1 MKEVLTR
8 QKRKI
13 MGCMCVGAL
22 LMSLFLLVTPLPAYA
37 VNANNEVKQ
46 VGLED
51 YVEKVYNVNNGM
63 ASNEANTVLQDDDG
77 YIWIGSYAGLGRY
90 NGYEFINISQ
100 TREGAPQNGIR
111 VLFKSDNGRLWI
123 GTNDSG
129 LYYFQNETFTHI
141 TEADDSVSED
151 ITKLSVRAVKEN
163 KEGVVYVGTTDGL
176 FAVNKE
182 GKMHQVQIAELV
194 GTTIENLVCDKEGYL
209 WGTTASG
216 QLFILQNEEL
226 QVILDN
232 EYFGMNMWNGLLQ
245 TDDGNFYVG
254 MEGNVLIRLSLKEN
268 AKGYNRNSFNREVL
282 SIGNQTAINDIFQD
296 STGKVWVCTDKG
308 TGYFDEND
316 VFYEINDLTGDPIMT
331 SMSEDYEGNLWFA
344 SSKSGLIEFA
354 KSKFKNVGYESG
366 ILGQVVNS
374 TVLYERRLYIGTDVG
389 LAIMDEYGKPVY
401 DAMTKF
407 LDGIRIR
414 HLMKDSQGNLW
425 VSTYEKYG
433 VVCYNK
439 STGKLTCFTTAQG
452 IPHDQTR
459 MTLELSNGDI
469 AVATRGG
476 IAIIRGEEVIDSF
489 TAEDGI
495 KNEVILCMTEKDDGI
510 LLAGSDGNG
519 IYEINLKS
527 RNVSNIT
534 TGDGLQSGVVLR
546 MVSDE
551 DMGGIWIS
559 NGVELAFLKD
569 GEITQVPSLD
579 IGTGSVFD
587 IKILGDDIWLLKGM
601 GMIRMSKED
610 LLSGNEVYESFNRK
624 DGLTSSI
631 TSNSWN
637 YMTED
642 GMVFL
647 CTGNGVYYIN
657 ILDAYKNTAV
667 PKVMVETIATDEVTY
682 YGIQDVVLPADNKRI
697 TLYLDLLSFD
707 FGGGTLEYYLEGFD
721 QEPIQIDRSK
731 NIITYTNLSG
741 KNYIFH
747 LKGYNADGTPSG
759 ELTFQIKKEKSVFEK
774 GYFYFAMFAVAVML
788 VLLGIVVYQY
798 IHRKTILRRQKEYK
812 ELTEQTI
819 KMVAKTID
827 AKDKYTIGHSHRV
840 AVFSV
845 EIGRRY
851 GLKEEQLEQLYYSAL
866 LHDIGKIG
874 IPDSI
879 LKKND
884 KLTKEEYQV
893 IMQHPTIGGEILSDF
908 TLVPWISAGA
918 KYHHERYDGKGY
930 NEGIKGEDIP
940 LYARIISVADSY
952 DCMNTTRIYRPPMA
966 EEEIIKELENG
977 KGTQFDEQF
986 VNIMLEMMKDHFV
999 AE

>member
-1 MKEVLTR
+1 MKGILKRLKR
-8 QKRKI
+8 QGNSTLKI
-13 MGCMCVGAL
+13 SV
-22 LMSLFLLVTPLPAYA
+22 LFLSIFLLIIPITAYA
-37 VNANNEVKQ
+37 AETDNEVKQ

-77 YIWIGSYAGLGRY
+77 YIWIGSYAGLSRY

-111 VLFKSDNGRLWI
+111 VLFKDHNGRIWI

-129 LYYFQNETFTHI
+129 LYYFQDEEFSQI
-141 TEADDSVSED
+141 TEADAGITAD
-151 ITKLSVRAVKEN
+151 ITKLSVRAVKESP
-163 KEGVVYVGTTDGL
+163 EGTVYIGTTDGL
-176 FAVNKE
+176 FAVNEE
-182 GKMHQVQIAELV
+182 GRLHQVNVAELTGV
-194 GTTIENLVCDKEGYL
+194 TIENLLSDSKGYL

-216 QLFILQNEEL
+216 ELFILKDERL
-226 QVILDN
+226 QLLLDR
-232 EYFGMNMWNGLLQ
+232 EYFGMNMWNGLLEA
-245 TDDGNFYVG
+245 DNGDFYVG
-254 MEGNVLIRLSLKEN
+254 MEGNALIRLKLKEN
-268 AKGYNRNSFNREVL
+268 AGKYSKAAFDKEVL
-282 SIGNQTAINDIFQD
+282 SIGNQTAINEIFQD
-296 STGKVWVCTDKG
+296 SEGKIWVCTDKG

-316 VFYEINDLTGDPIMT
+316 VFYEINNLTGDPIMT

-401 DAMTKF
+401 DAMTKL

-439 STGKLTCFTTAQG
+439 STGKLKCFTHQEG
-452 IPHDQTR
+452 IPDNQTR

-476 IAIIRGEEVIDSF
+476 VAIIRGEEVTDTYTSK
-489 TAEDGI
+489 DGI
-495 KNEVILCMTEKDDGI
+495 QNEVILCMTESEEGI

-519 IYEINLKS
+519 IYKIDLTNKS
-527 RNVSNIT
+527 VSNIT
-534 TGDGLQSGVVLR
+534 TGDGLQSGVILR
-546 MVSDE
+546 MVSDG
-551 DMGGIWIS
+551 DMDGIWIS

-569 GEITQVPSLD
+569 GEIKQIPSVKV
-579 IGTGSVFD
+579 GTGSVFD
-587 IKILGDDIWLLKGM
+587 IKLNGDDVWLLKGM
-601 GMIRMSKED
+601 GMIKVSKED
-610 LLSGNEVYESFNRK
+610 LLTGNPVYESFNRK

-682 YGIQDVVLPADNKRI
+682 YGIQDVVLPVDNKRI

-721 QEPIQIDRSK
+721 KKPIQVDRSK
-731 NIITYTNLSG
+731 NIITYTNLAG
-741 KNYIFH
+741 GNYTFH
-747 LKGYNADGTPSG
+747 LTGYNADGIQSG
-759 ELTFQIKKEKSVFEK
+759 ELTFDIKKEKSVFEK
-774 GYFYFAMFAVAVML
+774 GYFYFAMAALAIMM
-788 VLLGIVVYQY
+788 VLLGIVIYQQL
-798 IHRKTILRRQKEYK
+798 HRRRILKRQREYK
-812 ELTEQTI
+812 EMTEQTI

-827 AKDKYTIGHSHRV
+827 AKDKYTIGHSNRV
-840 AVFSV
+840 AVLSV

-851 GLKEEQLEQLYYSAL
+851 GLKGEQLEQLHYSAL

-884 KLTKEEYQV
+884 KLTKEEYAI
-893 IMQHPTIGGEILSDF
+893 IMRHPTIGGEILSDF

-918 KYHHERYDGKGY
+918 KYHHERYDGTGY

-986 VNIMLEMMKDHFV
+986 VDIMLEMIAEHFV

>member
-1 MKEVLTR
+1 MKDIWNR
-8 QKRKI
+8 FKIKKRSIVKA
-13 MGCMCVGAL
+13 GVFFF
-22 LMSLFLLVTPLPAYA
+22 SLFMMIEPLTVYA
-37 VNANNEVKQ
+37 EEADNDVEQ

-63 ASNEANTVLQDDDG
+63 ASSEANTVLQDDEG
-77 YIWIGSYAGLGRY
+77 YIWIGSYAGLSRY

-100 TREGAPQNGIR
+100 TRGGAPENGIR
-111 VLFKSDNGRLWI
+111 VLFKDAKGRIWI

-129 LYYFQNETFTHI
+129 LYYFQDETFTQI
-141 TEADDSVSED
+141 TEADASVLVD
-151 ITKLSVRAVKEN
+151 VTKLSVRAVKES
-163 KEGVVYVGTTDGL
+163 KEGIIYVGTTDGL
-176 FAVNKE
+176 FAVNE
-182 GKMHQVQIAELV
+182 QGSMYRVQIEELT
-194 GTTIENLVCDKEGYL
+194 GMTIENLICDKDGYL
-209 WGTTASG
+209 WGTTAG
-216 QLFILQNEEL
+216 NQLFILRDDKLEL
-226 QVILDN
+226 VLDH
-232 EYFGMNMWNGLLQ
+232 EYFGLDMWNGLLQ
-245 TDDGNFYVG
+245 AADGAFYLG
-254 MEGNVLIRLSLKEN
+254 MEGNHVIRLRLKDS
-268 AKGYNRNSFNREVL
+268 AKGYSRSAFEKEVL
-282 SIGNQTAINDIFQD
+282 SIGNQAAINDIFQD
-296 STGKVWVCTDKG
+296 SEGKIWVCTDKG
-308 TGYFDEND
+308 TGYLDEND

-331 SMSEDYEGNLWFA
+331 SMCEDYEGNLWFA

-354 KSKFKNVGYESG
+354 KSKFKNVGFESG

-389 LAIMDEYGKPVY
+389 LAIMDEYGKPVH
-401 DAMTKF
+401 DDMTKL

-425 VSTYEKYG
+425 VATYEKYG

-439 STGKLTCFTTAQG
+439 STGKIKCYTGSEG
-452 IPHDQTR
+452 IPDDQTR

-476 IAIIRGEEVIDSF
+476 VAIIRDEKVINTY
-489 TAEDGI
+489 TAKDGI
-495 KNEVILCMTEKDDGI
+495 KNEVILCMAEKEEGI

-519 IYEINLKS
+519 IYEIHLKDGS
-527 RNVSNIT
+527 VSNIST
-534 TGDGLQSGVVLR
+534 ADGLQSGIILR

-569 GEITQVPSLD
+569 GEIEQIPSVNV
-579 IGTGSVFD
+579 GMGSVFD
-587 IKILGDDIWLLKGM
+587 IKLNGDNVWLLKGM
-601 GMIRMSKED
+601 GMIKVSKED
-610 LLSGNEVYESFNRK
+610 LLAGNPVYDSFNRK

-667 PKVMVETIATDEVTY
+667 PKVMVETIATDETTY

-721 QEPIQIDRSK
+721 KEPIRVDRSK
-731 NIITYTNLSG
+731 NIIAYTNLTG
-741 KNYIFH
+741 GNYIFH
-747 LKGYNADGTPSG
+747 LKGYNSDGIESG
-759 ELTFQIKKEKSVFEK
+759 ELTFNIRKEKSLFEK
-774 GYFYFAMFAVAVML
+774 SYFYFVLAATVIML
-788 VLLGIVVYQY
+788 ILLIVVIYQY
-798 IHRKTILRRQKEYK
+798 LHRRTILNRQKEYK

-819 KMVAKTID
+819 KLVAKTID
-827 AKDKYTIGHSHRV
+827 AKDKYTIGHSNRV
-840 AVFSV
+840 AVYSV

-851 GLKEEQLEQLYYSAL
+851 GLNEEQLEQLFYSAL

-874 IPDSI
+874 IPDNI

-884 KLTKEEYQV
+884 KLTQEEYAV
-893 IMQHPTIGGEILSDF
+893 IMQHPAIGGEILSDF

-918 KYHHERYDGKGY
+918 RYHHERYDGTGY

-952 DCMNTTRIYRPPMA
+952 DCMNSTRIYRPPMA
-966 EEEIIKELENG
+966 EDEIIKELEEG

-986 VNIMLEMMKDHFV
+986 VEIMLEMISEHFV

>member
-1 MKEVLTR
+1 MKEWSKRVQTR
-8 QKRKI
+8 KHKRI
-13 MGCMCVGAL
+13 DFG
-22 LMSLFLLVTPLPAYA
+22 LFLLSLLLLFIPMAAYA
-37 VNANNEVKQ
+37 QETDNAVKQ

-63 ASNEANTVLQDDDG
+63 ASSEANTVLQDDEG
-77 YIWIGSYAGLGRY
+77 YIWIGSYAGLCRY

-100 TREGAPQNGIR
+100 TREGAPKNGIR
-111 VLFKSDNGRLWI
+111 VLFKDSYGRIWI

-129 LYYFQNETFTHI
+129 LYYFQDETFTQI
-141 TEADDSVSED
+141 STADEAVSVD
-151 ITKLSVRAVKEN
+151 VTKLSVRAVKESAD
-163 KEGVVYVGTTDGL
+163 GIIYVGTTDGL
-176 FAVNKE
+176 LAVDAE
-182 GKMHQVQIAELV
+182 GKMYQVQIKELV
-194 GTTIENLVCDKEGYL
+194 GTTIENLICDKEGYI
-209 WGTTASG
+209 WGTTAGS
-216 QLFILQNEEL
+216 QLFILKDDQL
-226 QVILDN
+226 QVILDS

-245 TDDGNFYVG
+245 SEDGAFYLG
-254 MEGNVLIRLSLKEN
+254 TEGNCLIRLKVRGN
-268 AKGYNRNSFNREVL
+268 AEKYSEFSFDKEVL
-282 SIGNQTAINDIFQD
+282 SIGNQAAVNEIFQD
-296 STGKVWVCTDKG
+296 SEGKIWVCTDKG

-316 VFYEINDLTGDPIMT
+316 TFYEINDLTGDPIMT
-331 SMSEDYEGNLWFA
+331 SMCEDYEGNLWFA

-401 DAMTKF
+401 DAMTK
-407 LDGIRIR
+407 LLNGIRIR
-414 HLMKDSQGNLW
+414 HLMKDSEGNLW

-439 STGKLTCFTTAQG
+439 STGKVKCYTEEEG
-452 IPHDQTR
+452 IPHIQTR
-459 MTLELSNGDI
+459 MALELSNGDI

-476 IAIIRGEEVIDSF
+476 IAIIRDEEVIETY
-489 TAEDGI
+489 TAGDGI
-495 KNEVILCMTEKDDGI
+495 QNEVILCMAEKEDGI

-519 IYEINLKS
+519 IYEINLKDGS
-527 RNVSNIT
+527 VDNIT
-534 TGDGLQSGVVLR
+534 TGDGLQSGIILR

-551 DMGGIWIS
+551 EKDGIWIS
-559 NGVELAFLKD
+559 NGVELAFLSDEGIKQ
-569 GEITQVPSLD
+569 IPSVNV
-579 IGTGSVFD
+579 GTGSIFD
-587 IKILGDDIWLLKGM
+587 IKLHGDDVWLLKGM
-601 GMIRMSKED
+601 GMIRVSKED
-610 LLSGNEVYESFNRK
+610 LLAGNPVYESFNRK

-657 ILDAYKNTAV
+657 ILDAYKNMAV

-721 QEPIQIDRSK
+721 KEPIRVDRSK
-731 NIITYTNLSG
+731 NIVAYTNLTG
-741 KNYIFH
+741 GEYIFH
-747 LKGYNADGTPSG
+747 LKGYNSDGTESG
-759 ELTFQIKKEKSVFEK
+759 ELTFNVTKEKSLFEK
-774 GYFYFAMFAVAVML
+774 SYFYFVLAALAIML
-788 VLLGIVVYQY
+788 VLFAIVIYQQL
-798 IHRKTILRRQKEYK
+798 HRKTILKRQREYK
-812 ELTEQTI
+812 EITEQTI
-819 KMVAKTID
+819 KLVAKTID
-827 AKDKYTIGHSHRV
+827 AKDKYTIGHSNRV
-840 AVFSV
+840 AGYSV

-851 GLKEEQLEQLYYSAL
+851 GLGEEQLEQLFYSAL

-874 IPDSI
+874 IPDNI

-884 KLTKEEYQV
+884 RLTPEEYKI

-918 KYHHERYDGKGY
+918 KYHHERYDGTGY

-952 DCMNTTRIYRPPMA
+952 DCMNSTRIYRPPME
-966 EEEIIKELENG
+966 EEEIIKELEGG

-986 VNIMLEMMKDHFV
+986 VNIMLEMIRDHFV

>member
-1 MKEVLTR
+1 MTGILKKLKR
-8 QKRKI
+8 QRNS
-13 MGCMCVGAL
+13 AL
-22 LMSLFLLVTPLPAYA
+22 RISAFLLSSILLVIPMTVYA
-37 VNANNEVKQ
+37 AETENAVKQ

-111 VLFKSDNGRLWI
+111 ILFKDHMGRIWI

-129 LYYFQNETFTHI
+129 LYYFQDETFFQI
-141 TEADDSVSED
+141 TEAEAGITVDV
-151 ITKLSVRAVKEN
+151 TKLSVRAVKES
-163 KEGVVYVGTTDGL
+163 KEGIIYIGTTDGL
-176 FAVNKE
+176 FAVDKE
-182 GKMHQVQIAELV
+182 GKLYKVQVEELTGV
-194 GTTIENLVCDKEGYL
+194 TIENLLCDSRGYL
-209 WGTTASG
+209 WGTTANG
-216 QLFILQNEEL
+216 QLFILKNEQL
-226 QVILDN
+226 QLLLGRD
-232 EYFGMNMWNGLLQ
+232 YFGMNMWNGLLEAENG
-245 TDDGNFYVG
+245 DFYVG
-254 MEGNVLIRLSLKEN
+254 MEGNALVRLKLRKTAEEYSKF
-268 AKGYNRNSFNREVL
+268 AFDKEVL
-282 SIGNQTAINDIFQD
+282 SIGNQTSINEIFQD
-296 STGKVWVCTDKG
+296 SDGKVWVCTDKG

-316 VFYEINDLTGDPIMT
+316 VFYEINNLTGDPIMT
-331 SMSEDYEGNLWFA
+331 SMCEDYEGNLWFA

-374 TVLYERRLYIGTDVG
+374 TVLYESRLYIGTDVG
-389 LAIMDEYGKPVY
+389 LAIMDETGKPVY

-414 HLMKDSQGNLW
+414 HLMTDSQGNLW

-439 STGKLTCFTTAQG
+439 TTGKLKCFTNQEG
-452 IPHDQTR
+452 IPDNQTR
-459 MTLELSNGDI
+459 MTLELANGDI

-476 IAIIRGEEVIDSF
+476 LAIIRGEEITDIYTSD
-489 TAEDGI
+489 EGI
-495 KNEVILCMTEKDDGI
+495 QNEVILCMAELEEGI

-519 IYEINLKS
+519 IYQIDLQNKS
-527 RNVSNIT
+527 VSNIT
-534 TGDGLQSGVVLR
+534 TSDGLQSGVILR

-551 DMGGIWIS
+551 DMNGIWIS
-559 NGVELAFLKD
+559 NGVELAFFKD
-569 GEITQVPSLD
+569 GEIKQIPSVK

-587 IKILGDDIWLLKGM
+587 IKLNGDDVWLLKGM
-601 GMIRMSKED
+601 GMIKVSKKD
-610 LLSGNEVYESFNRK
+610 LLAGNPVYDSFNRK

-667 PKVMVETIATDEVTY
+667 PKVMVENITTDENIY
-682 YGIQDVVLPADNKRI
+682 YGIQDVVLPVDNKRI

-721 QEPIQIDRSK
+721 KEPIRVDRSK
-731 NIITYTNLSG
+731 NIITYTNLTG
-741 KNYIFH
+741 GDYTFH
-747 LKGYNADGTPSG
+747 LVGYNADGTRSG
-759 ELTFQIKKEKSVFEK
+759 ELTFDIKKEKSVFEK
-774 GYFYFAMFAVAVML
+774 GYFYFAMAALAIVVG
-788 VLLGIVVYQY
+788 LLGIVVYQY
-798 IHRKTILRRQKEYK
+798 FHRRRILKRQKEYK
-812 ELTEQTI
+812 EMTEQTI

-840 AVFSV
+840 AVLSV

-851 GLKEEQLEQLYYSAL
+851 GLNEEQLEQLHYSAL

-874 IPDSI
+874 IPDNI

-884 KLTKEEYQV
+884 KLTKEEYAI

-918 KYHHERYDGKGY
+918 KYHHERYDGTGY

-977 KGTQFDEQF
+977 KGTQFDERF
-986 VNIMLEMMKDHFV
+986 VDIMLEMIKEHFV